1 MQTIRLRGSLTD
13 EAVDKLAGE
22 YVGPE
27 HFDRLVQED
36 ADVYKPDG
44 APLIKFRKK
53 VLPSELCE
61 AAYPIIRKAASTTAN
76 RGMAGGKVD
85 PTRIRQSAEQSNT
98 RYRPLK
104 RDGTI
109 SNTTQ
114 ANVVESGVVG
124 FMDRATRFPYCRMTA
139 FHMDNLGAMQNVL
152 PLFRAVNDV
161 FAREAPDRYAAQ
173 LAKVTETHPDFL
185 ISGTAFTTVT
195 VNRNFRTAV
204 HKDAGDLKEGF
215 GVMAALEWGTYDG
228 AYLVFPKFRVAVDL
242 RMGDVLLADVHEFH
256 GNTVI
261 QGIPGK
267 YERISLVHY
276 YRQHMFKCGS
286 ASDELERAKSRKPG
300 KLYD

>member
-13 EAVDKLAGE
+13 EAADKLAGE
-22 YVGPE
+22 FIGHE
-27 HFDRLVQED
+27 HYDRLLQES

-44 APLIKFRKK
+44 SPLIKFRKG
-53 VLPSELCE
+53 VLPPELCE
-61 AAYPIIRKAASTTAN
+61 AAYPIIRRAAATTSN

-85 PTRIRQSAEQSNT
+85 PTRTRQSAEQSAT

-139 FHMDNLGAMQNVL
+139 FHMDNLGEMQRVL
-152 PLFRAVNDV
+152 PLFRAVNEV
-161 FAREAPDRYAAQ
+161 FEHEAPERYAAQ
-173 LAKVTETHPDFL
+173 LAKVTATHPDFL

-215 GVMAALEWGTYDG
+215 GVMAVLEWGKYDG
-228 AYLVFPKFRVAVDL
+228 GYLVFPKFRVAVDL
-242 RMGDVLLADVHEFH
+242 RQGDVLLADVHEWH
-256 GNTVI
+256 GNTPLNGV
-261 QGIPGK
+261 PGR
-267 YERISLVHY
+267 YERVSLVHY
-276 YRQHMFKCGS
+276 YRQHMFKCGA
-286 ASDELERAKSRKPG
+286 ASEELERAKARQPG
-300 KLYD
+300 KLY